1 MRVRLTRKYRHAAR
15 RLPPVLSWNPVVNH
29 RLLASASLAAL
40 LIALPAVAQEA
51 EPAALEEVVITAART
66 QLPRSAM
73 PATVEIIGQ
82 AEIDQQT
89 ALGASAVETVAALI
103 PSFSPTRQKLSGAGE
118 TLRGRSPLFLVDGVP
133 QSTPLRDD
141 SRDGFTID
149 PFFIDRV
156 EVIFG
161 SNAIQ
166 GVGATGGVVNYV
178 TAAPPAEGASPS
190 GRVQALTT
198 FDDSVFGDSVGGK
211 LAGIVGQDFGRFDLT
226 AGAAWEARGAYYD
239 GADRRVGFDGAQG
252 ELQDSRSWSLFGKAG
267 LDLTDD
273 RRLELMVNHFELEG
287 DGDYV
292 VLAGNRAAGLPT
304 TSVRGAAPG
313 IQPSNDVTS
322 AALSYTDAHV
332 LGGTLRAQL
341 YAHDYSGVFGGGT
354 FGTFQDASIAPIGTL
369 FDQSANNSEKLGFK
383 LDWQGDVPPLPGLSA
398 LLGVDALRDTTWQGL
413 ILTGRDWVP
422 ETRYESLAPFVQLN
436 QRLLDGRLNL
446 SGGLR
451 YETVTLIVDDFETLA
466 SYNGGQ
472 QVDGGEPG
480 FEELL
485 TNFGAAFEVMP
496 GLKAYGSFAQ
506 GFSMADVGRVLRG
519 INQPGQ
525 DVDSFL
531 DISPVITDNY
541 ELGIEFNRGD
551 LDASIAAFRS
561 QTDKG
566 ARLVLVNGVFEV
578 AREATEIEGVEATA
592 RYALNDTLRIG
603 GAYARLDGRSDTN
616 DDGEVDTDLDGANI
630 SPDRLILWAE
640 TDVTDT
646 VSLRLQA
653 GRYFEREFEGQPAE
667 NDFEGYDLVDA
678 VAVWRA
684 GFGDVSL
691 GVQNLLDEDYISYNS
706 DTTRAG
712 DNLSYFAGRGRTV
725 TLGVTRRF

>member
-1 MRVRLTRKYRHAAR
+1 MFRRFACATSALALCSAASGTA
-15 RLPPVLSWNPVVNH
+15 LAQTAPPATTIDDVV
-29 RLLASASLAAL
+29 
-40 LIALPAVAQEA
+40 V
-51 EPAALEEVVITAART
+51 TAART
-66 QLPRSAM
+66 ALPRSAM
-73 PATVEIIGQ
+73 PSTVEVIGE
-82 AEIDQQT
+82 AAIAQQT
-89 ALGASAVETVAALI
+89 ALGSSAVETVATLI

-178 TAAPPAEGASPS
+178 TAAPPVEGAGPS
-190 GRVQALTT
+190 GRGQALTT
-198 FDDSVFGDSVGGK
+198 VDDSRFGDSVGAK

-226 AGAAWEARGAYYD
+226 VGAARETRGAYYD
-239 GADRRVGFDGAQG
+239 GGDRRVGVDGAQG
-252 ELQDSRSWSLFGKAG
+252 DLQDSVSWSLFAKAG
-267 LDLTDD
+267 LDLTAD
-273 RRLELMVNHFELEG
+273 RRIELMVNHFELEG

-292 VLAGNRAAGLPT
+292 VVAGNRSTGLPT
-304 TSVRGAAPG
+304 TSARGNAPG

-322 AALSYTDAHV
+322 AALSYTDTNV

-341 YAHDYSGVFGGGT
+341 FAHDYSGVFGGGT
-354 FGTFQDASIAPIGTL
+354 FGTFQDASIAPLGTL

-383 LDWQGDVPPLPGLSA
+383 LDWQGDIAPVPGLSA
-398 LLGVDALRDTTWQGL
+398 LVGADALRDTTWQGL

-436 QRLLDGRLNL
+436 QRLMDGRLNL

-451 YETVTLIVDDFETLA
+451 YETVTLIVDDFRTLA
-466 SYNGGQ
+466 SYGGGQ

-480 FEELL
+480 FNELL
-485 TNFGAAFEVMP
+485 SNIGATFEVVP

-519 INQPGQ
+519 ITAPGQ
-525 DVDSFL
+525 DVDTFL

-541 ELGIEFNRGD
+541 EIGLEFRRGAF
-551 LDASIAAFRS
+551 DASIAAFRS
-561 QTDKG
+561 ETDKG
-566 ARLVLVNGVFEV
+566 ARLVLVGGVYEV
-578 AREATEIEGVEATA
+578 AREATEIEGVEISA
-592 RYALNDTLRIG
+592 RYAVSDSLRFG
-603 GAYARLDGRSDTN
+603 GAYASLEGRSDTN
-616 DDGEVDTDLDGANI
+616 DDGKVDTDLDGANI
-630 SPDRLILWAE
+630 SPDRLILWGESDLSDAL
-640 TDVTDT
+640 
-646 VSLRLQA
+646 SLRVQA
-653 GRYFEREFEGQPAE
+653 GRYFEHQFPIQPPPIGDA
-667 NDFEGYDLVDA
+667 NNFEGYDLVDA
-678 VAVWRA
+678 IVVWRA

-691 GVQNLLDEDYISYNS
+691 GVQNLLDADYISYNS
-706 DTTRAG
+706 DTTRPT
-712 DNLSYFAGRGRTV
+712 DNAAYFAGRGRTV
-725 TLGVTRRF
+725 TLGLTRRF

>member
-1 MRVRLTRKYRHAAR
+1 MVEDAPCPPPAKAR
-15 RLPPVLSWNPVVNH
+15 PLSS
-29 RLLASASLAAL
+29 RLLLSVSLLSLAAAAPVL
-40 LIALPAVAQEA
+40 AQEA
-51 EPAALEEVVITAART
+51 DPAATLDEVIVTAART

-73 PATVEIIGQ
+73 PNTVEVIGEAQ
-82 AEIDQQT
+82 IEQQT

-178 TAAPPAEGASPS
+178 TAAPPAGDGGPS
-190 GRVQALTT
+190 GRVLAATT

-211 LAGIVGQDFGRFDLT
+211 LAGVVGQDFGRFDAT
-226 AGAAWEARGAYYD
+226 VGAAWEARGAYYD
-239 GADRRVGFDGAQG
+239 GSDRRIGVDGTQG
-252 ELQDSRSWSLFGKAG
+252 ELQDSKSWSLFAKAG
-267 LDLTDD
+267 FDPGPG
-273 RRLELMVNHFELEG
+273 RRLELMINHFELEG

-292 VLAGNRAAGLPT
+292 MVPGFPT
-304 TSVRGAAPG
+304 TSARGDAPG
-313 IQPSNDVTS
+313 VQPSNDVTS
-322 AALSYTDAHV
+322 AALSYTDRNV
-332 LGGTLRAQL
+332 LGGTLRGQV
-341 YAHDYSGVFGGGT
+341 YAHDYAGVFGGGS
-354 FGTFQDASIAPIGTL
+354 FGTFQDPAIAPVGTL

-383 LDWQGDVPPLPGLSA
+383 LDWQGDVALLPGLSA
-398 LLGVDALRDTTWQGL
+398 LVGVDALRDTTWQGL

-436 QRLLDGRLNL
+436 QRLFDGRLNL

-451 YETVTLIVDDFETLA
+451 YETVTLRVDDFETLW

-485 TNFGAAFEVMP
+485 ANFGAAFEVVP

-541 ELGIEFNRGD
+541 ELGLEFGLGGFD
-551 LDASIAAFRS
+551 GSIAAFRS
-561 QTDKG
+561 ETDKG
-566 ARLVLVNGVFEV
+566 SRLVMVNGVYEV
-578 AREATEIEGVEATA
+578 VREATEIEGVEISA
-592 RYALNDTLRIG
+592 RYAVRDTLRLG
-603 GAYARLDGRSDTN
+603 GAWASLDGRSDTN
-616 DDGEVDTDLDGANI
+616 KDGVVDRDLDGANI

-640 TDVTDT
+640 TDLTDAL
-646 VSLRLQA
+646 SLRVQA
-653 GRYFEREFEGQPAE
+653 GRYFERAFDDGKPTDDS
-667 NDFEGYDLVDA
+667 DFEGYDLVDA

-691 GVQNLLDEDYISYNS
+691 GIQNLLDEDYISYNS
-706 DTTRAG
+706 DTTGAG
-712 DNLSYFAGRGRTV
+712 DDESYFAGRGRTV

>member
-1 MRVRLTRKYRHAAR
+1 MRP
-15 RLPPVLSWNPVVNH
+15 LPS
-29 RLLASASLAAL
+29 RLLLSVSLLSLGAAAP
-40 LIALPAVAQEA
+40 ALAQEA
-51 EPAALEEVVITAART
+51 EPAVTLDEVVVTAART

-73 PATVEIIGQ
+73 PSTVEILDETAI
-82 AEIDQQT
+82 EQQT

-178 TAAPPAEGASPS
+178 TAAPPAEGAGPS
-190 GRVQALTT
+190 GRLQAMTT
-198 FDDSVFGDSVGGK
+198 FDDSEFGDSVGGK
-211 LAGIVGQDFGRFDLT
+211 LAGIGGQDFGRFDAT
-226 AGAAWEARGAYYD
+226 VGAAWEARGAYYD
-239 GADRRVGFDGAQG
+239 GAGRRIGVDGAQG
-252 ELQDSRSWSLFGKAG
+252 ELQDSVSWSIFAKAG
-267 LDLTDD
+267 YDLTDD

-292 VLAGNRAAGLPT
+292 VVAGDRDVGLPT
-304 TSVRGAAPG
+304 TSARGDAPG
-313 IQPSNDVTS
+313 VQPSNDVTS
-322 AALSYTDAHV
+322 AALSYIDRNV

-341 YAHDYSGVFGGGT
+341 FAHDYAGVFGGGT
-354 FGTFQDASIAPIGTL
+354 FGTFQDPAIAPVGTL

-383 LDWQGDVPPLPGLSA
+383 LDWQGEIAALPGLSA
-398 LLGVDALRDTTWQGL
+398 LVGVDALRDTTWQGL

-436 QRLLDGRLNL
+436 QRLLEGRLNL

-451 YETVTLIVDDFETLA
+451 YETVTLIVDDFRTLA

-472 QVDGGEPG
+472 DVDGGEPG

-485 TNFGAAFEVMP
+485 ANVGATFEVVP

-519 INQPGQ
+519 IDQPGQ

-531 DISPVITDNY
+531 DISPVVTDNY
-541 ELGIEFNRGD
+541 EVGLEFGRGGFEG
-551 LDASIAAFRS
+551 AIAAFRS
-561 QTDKG
+561 ETDKG

-578 AREATEIEGVEATA
+578 AREATEIEGVEVSA
-592 RYALNDTLRIG
+592 RYALSDAVRLG
-603 GAYARLDGRSDTN
+603 GAYAALEGRSDTD

-630 SPDRLILWAE
+630 SPDRLLLWAE
-640 TDVTDT
+640 ADLTDAL
-646 VSLRLQA
+646 SLRLQGQNYLA
-653 GRYFEREFEGQPAE
+653 RSFDGQPAE
-667 NDFEGYDLVDA
+667 NDFEGYALVDA

-691 GVQNLLDEDYISYNS
+691 GVQNLLDEHYISYNS

-712 DNLSYFAGRGRTV
+712 DDLSYFAGRGRTV

>member
-1 MRVRLTRKYRHAAR
+1 MFR
-15 RLPPVLSWNPVVNH
+15 RLACATSALALCSAASGAAMAQSAPQVTALDDVV
-29 RLLASASLAAL
+29 
-40 LIALPAVAQEA
+40 V
-51 EPAALEEVVITAART
+51 TAART

-73 PATVEIIGQ
+73 PNTVEL
-82 AEIDQQT
+82 IDAADIAQQT
-89 ALGASAVETVAALI
+89 ALGASAVETVATLI

-178 TAAPPAEGASPS
+178 TVAPPVEGGGPA
-190 GRVQALTT
+190 GRVQAMTT
-198 FDDSVFGDSVGGK
+198 FDDGRFGDSVGGK

-226 AGAAWEARGAYYD
+226 AGAARETRGAYYD
-239 GADRRVGFDGAQG
+239 GGGRRVGVDGTQG
-252 ELQDSRSWSLFGKAG
+252 ELQDSVSWSLFGKAG
-267 LDLTDD
+267 FDLTAD
-273 RRLELMVNHFELEG
+273 RRLELMVNHFELQG

-292 VLAGNRAAGLPT
+292 VVAGDRATGLPT
-304 TSVRGAAPG
+304 TSVRGVAPG

-322 AALSYTDAHV
+322 AALSYTDSNI

-341 YAHDYSGVFGGGT
+341 FAHDYAGVFGGGI
-354 FGTFQDASIAPIGTL
+354 FGTFQDASIAPVGTL

-383 LDWQGDVPPLPGLSA
+383 LDWQGDIVPVPGLSA
-398 LLGVDALRDTTWQGL
+398 LVGVDALRDTTWQGL
-413 ILTGRDWVP
+413 VMTGRDWVP
-422 ETRYESLAPFVQLN
+422 ETRYESLAPFLQLN
-436 QRLLDGRLNL
+436 QRLMDGRLNL

-451 YETVTLIVDDFETLA
+451 YETVTLIVDDFQTLA
-466 SYNGGQ
+466 SYGGQ

-480 FEELL
+480 FDELL
-485 TNFGAAFEVMP
+485 VNAGATFELVP

-519 INQPGQ
+519 INTPGQ
-525 DVDSFL
+525 DVDTFL

-541 ELGIEFNRGD
+541 EIGLEFSQGD
-551 LDASIAAFRS
+551 LEASIAAFRS
-561 QTDKG
+561 ETDKG
-566 ARLVLVNGVFEV
+566 ARLVLRNGVFEV
-578 AREATEIEGVEATA
+578 AREATEIEGIEVSA
-592 RYALNDTLRIG
+592 RYTVSDTVRLG

-616 DDGEVDTDLDGANI
+616 GDGKVDQDLDGANI

-640 TDVTDT
+640 GDLTDT
-646 VSLRLQA
+646 LSLRLQA
-653 GRYFEREFEGQPAE
+653 GRYFEREFEGQPAA
-667 NDFEGYDLVDA
+667 NAFEGYDLVDA
-678 VAVWRA
+678 IAVWRA

-706 DTTRAG
+706 DTTRPT
-712 DNLSYFAGRGRTV
+712 DNGSYFAGRGRTV
-725 TLGVTRRF
+725 TLGLTRRF

>member
-1 MRVRLTRKYRHAAR
+1 MTH
-15 RLPPVLSWNPVVNH
+15 N
-29 RLLASASLAAL
+29 LLASASLVSL
-40 LIALPAVAQEA
+40 LIALPAMAQDA
-51 EPAALEEVVITAART
+51 EPAALEEVVVTAART

-73 PATVEIIGQ
+73 PSTVEVIGE
-82 AEIDQQT
+82 AEIAQQT
-89 ALGASAVETVAALI
+89 ALGSSAVETVATLI

-178 TAAPPAEGASPS
+178 TAAPPAEGAGPS
-190 GRVQALTT
+190 GRVQAATT
-198 FDDSVFGDSVGGK
+198 FDDGEFGDSVGGK
-211 LAGIVGQDFGRFDLT
+211 LAGIIGQDFGRFDLT
-226 AGAAWEARGAYYD
+226 VGAAYEARGAYYD
-239 GADRRVGFDGAQG
+239 GGGRRIGVDGTQG
-252 ELQDSRSWSLFGKAG
+252 ELQDSLSWSLFTKAG
-267 LDLTDD
+267 FDLTPD
-273 RRLELMVNHFELEG
+273 RRLELMINHFELEG

-292 VLAGNRAAGLPT
+292 MLPGDRDIGLPT
-304 TSVRGAAPG
+304 TSVRGVAPG
-313 IQPSNDVTS
+313 VQPSNDVSS
-322 AALSYTDAHV
+322 AALSYTDADV

-341 YAHDYSGVFGGGT
+341 FAHDYAGVFGGGT
-354 FGTFQDASIAPIGTL
+354 FGTFQDPAIAPIGTL
-369 FDQSANNSEKLGFK
+369 YDQSANNSEKLGFK
-383 LDWQGDVPPLPGLSA
+383 LDWQGDIAPLPGLSA
-398 LLGVDALRDTTWQGL
+398 LVGVDALRDTTWQGL

-436 QRLLDGRLNL
+436 QRLFDGRLNL

-451 YETVTLIVDDFETLA
+451 YETVTLIVDDFETLW

-485 TNFGAAFEVMP
+485 SNVGATFEVVP

-519 INQPGQ
+519 IDDPGQ
-525 DVDSFL
+525 DVDTFL

-541 ELGIEFNRGD
+541 EIGLEYRRGGF
-551 LDASIAAFRS
+551 DASIAAFRS
-561 QTDKG
+561 ETDKG

-578 AREATEIEGVEATA
+578 AREATEIEGVEVSA
-592 RYALNDTLRIG
+592 RYAVSDTVRLG
-603 GAYARLDGRSDTN
+603 GAYASLEGRSDTD
-616 DDGEVDTDLDGANI
+616 DDGAVDEDLDGANI

-640 TDVTDT
+640 TDLTEAL
-646 VSLRLQA
+646 SLRLQA
-653 GRYFEREFEGQPAE
+653 GRYFERSFDGQPAA

-706 DTTRAG
+706 DTTRPT
-712 DNLSYFAGRGRTV
+712 DDKSYFAGRGRTV

>member
-1 MRVRLTRKYRHAAR
+1 M
-15 RLPPVLSWNPVVNH
+15 SF
-29 RLLASASLAAL
+29 RLLLSVSLLSLTAAAP
-40 LIALPAVAQEA
+40 ALAQQA
-51 EPAALEEVVITAART
+51 EPAATLDEVIVTAART
-66 QLPRSAM
+66 RLPRSAM
-73 PATVEIIGQ
+73 PVTVELIGE
-82 AEIDQQT
+82 AEIAQQT
-89 ALGASAVETVAALI
+89 ALGSSAVETVATLI

-178 TAAPPAEGASPS
+178 TAAPPAEGAGPS

-226 AGAAWEARGAYYD
+226 AGAAYEARGAYYD
-239 GADRRVGFDGAQG
+239 GADRRVGVDGTQG
-252 ELQDSRSWSLFGKAG
+252 ELQDSVSWSLFAKAG
-267 LDLTDD
+267 FDLTAD

-292 VLAGNRAAGLPT
+292 VRAGNRATGLPT
-304 TSVRGAAPG
+304 SSVRGAAPG
-313 IQPSNDVTS
+313 VQPSNDVSS
-322 AALSYTDAHV
+322 AALSYTDTNV

-341 YAHDYSGVFGGGT
+341 YAHDYAGVFGGGT
-354 FGTFQDASIAPIGTL
+354 FGTFQDASIAPVGTL

-383 LDWQGDVPPLPGLSA
+383 LDWQGDVAPLPGLSA
-398 LLGVDALRDTTWQGL
+398 LVGVDALRDTTWQGL

-422 ETRYESLAPFVQLN
+422 ETRYESLAPFIQLN
-436 QRLLDGRLNL
+436 QRLFDGRLNL

-451 YETVTLIVDDFETLA
+451 YESVTLIVDDFRTLA

-485 TNFGAAFEVMP
+485 SNVGATFEVIP
-496 GLKAYGSFAQ
+496 GLKAYGSYAQ

-519 INQPGQ
+519 IDDPGQ
-525 DVDSFL
+525 DVDTFL

-541 ELGIEFNRGD
+541 EIGLEFRRGAFE
-551 LDASIAAFRS
+551 ASVAAFRS
-561 QTDKG
+561 ETDKG
-566 ARLVLVNGVFEV
+566 SRLDLVNGVFEV
-578 AREATEIEGVEATA
+578 AREATEIEGIEASA
-592 RYALNDTLRIG
+592 RYSVSDTLRLG
-603 GAYARLDGRSDTN
+603 GAWASLEGRSDTN
-616 DDGEVDTDLDGANI
+616 DDGEVDRDLDGANI

-640 TDVTDT
+640 SDLTDAL
-646 VSLRLQA
+646 SLRVQA
-653 GRYFEREFEGQPAE
+653 GRYFEREFEGQPAA
-667 NDFEGYDLVDA
+667 NDFEGYDLIDA
-678 VAVWRA
+678 IAVWRA

-706 DTTRAG
+706 DTTRPA
-712 DNLSYFAGRGRTV
+712 DNLAYFAGRGRTV

>member
-1 MRVRLTRKYRHAAR
+1 MPSTVE
-15 RLPPVLSWNPVVNH
+15 V
-29 RLLASASLAAL
+29 
-40 LIALPAVAQEA
+40 IGEA
-51 EPAALEEVVITAART
+51 EIA
-66 QLPRSAM
+66 
-73 PATVEIIGQ
+73 
-82 AEIDQQT
+82 QQT
-89 ALGASAVETVAALI
+89 ALGSSAVETVATLI

-178 TAAPPAEGASPS
+178 TAAPPAEGAGPS
-190 GRVQALTT
+190 GRVQAATT

-211 LAGIVGQDFGRFDLT
+211 LAGIIGQDFGRFDLT
-226 AGAAWEARGAYYD
+226 VGAAYEARGAYYD
-239 GADRRVGFDGAQG
+239 GAGRRIGVDGTQG
-252 ELQDSRSWSLFGKAG
+252 ELQDSLSWSLFAKAG
-267 LDLTDD
+267 LDLTAD

-292 VLAGNRAAGLPT
+292 MLPGDRDIGLPT

-313 IQPSNDVTS
+313 VQPSNDVSS
-322 AALSYTDAHV
+322 AALSYTDANV

-341 YAHDYSGVFGGGT
+341 FAHDYAGVFGGGT
-354 FGTFQDASIAPIGTL
+354 FGTFQDPAIAPVGTL
-369 FDQSANNSEKLGFK
+369 YDQSANTSEKLGFK
-383 LDWQGDVPPLPGLSA
+383 LDWQGEVAPLPGLSA
-398 LLGVDALRDTTWQGL
+398 LVGLDALLDPTWQGL

-436 QRLLDGRLNL
+436 QRLFDGRLNL

-451 YETVTLIVDDFETLA
+451 YETVTLIVDDFETLW

-485 TNFGAAFEVMP
+485 SNVSATFEVVP

-519 INQPGQ
+519 IDDPGQ
-525 DVDSFL
+525 DVDTFL

-541 ELGIEFNRGD
+541 EIGLEYRRGGF
-551 LDASIAAFRS
+551 DASIAAFRS
-561 QTDKG
+561 ETDKG
-566 ARLVLVNGVFEV
+566 ARLGLVNGVFEV
-578 AREATEIEGVEATA
+578 AREATEIEGVEVSA
-592 RYALNDTLRIG
+592 RYSFSDTLRMG
-603 GAYARLDGRSDTN
+603 GAWASLDGRSDTD
-616 DDGEVDTDLDGANI
+616 DDGVVDEDLDGANI

-640 TDVTDT
+640 TDLTEA

-653 GRYFEREFEGQPAE
+653 GRYFEREFPIQPDPIGDK
-667 NDFEGYDLVDA
+667 NNFEGYDLVDA
-678 VAVWRA
+678 VVVWRA

-691 GVQNLLDEDYISYNS
+691 GIQNLLDEDYISYNS
-706 DTTRAG
+706 DTTRPT
-712 DNLSYFAGRGRTV
+712 DNASFFAGRGRTV

>member
-1 MRVRLTRKYRHAAR
+1 MC
-15 RLPPVLSWNPVVNH
+15 VLSS
-29 RLLASASLAAL
+29 RLLLSVSLVSLAAAAP
-40 LIALPAVAQEA
+40 ALAQQA
-51 EPAALEEVVITAART
+51 DPAATLDEVIVTAART

-73 PATVEIIGQ
+73 PSTVEVIGE
-82 AEIDQQT
+82 AEIAQQT
-89 ALGASAVETVAALI
+89 ALGSSAVETVATLI

-178 TAAPPAEGASPS
+178 TAAPPAEGAGPS
-190 GRVQALTT
+190 GRVQAMTT

-226 AGAAWEARGAYYD
+226 TGAAYEARGAYYD
-239 GADRRVGFDGAQG
+239 GEDRRIGVDGTQG
-252 ELQDSRSWSLFGKAG
+252 ELQDSKSWSLFAKAG
-267 LDLTDD
+267 FDLTAD

-292 VLAGNRAAGLPT
+292 MVPGNRHIGLPT
-304 TSVRGAAPG
+304 TSVRGDPPG
-313 IQPSNDVTS
+313 VQPSNDVSS
-322 AALSYTDAHV
+322 AALSYTDANV

-341 YAHDYSGVFGGGT
+341 YAHDYAGVFGGGT
-354 FGTFQDASIAPIGTL
+354 FGTFQDPAIAPIGTL
-369 FDQSANNSEKLGFK
+369 YDQSANNSEKLGFK
-383 LDWQGDVPPLPGLSA
+383 LDWQGDVAPLPGLSA
-398 LLGVDALRDTTWQGL
+398 LVGVDALRDTTWQGL

-436 QRLLDGRLNL
+436 QRLLDGRINL

-451 YETVTLIVDDFETLA
+451 YETVTLIVDDFETLW

-485 TNFGAAFEVMP
+485 VNIGATFEVIP

-519 INQPGQ
+519 IDDPGQ
-525 DVDSFL
+525 DVDTFL
-531 DISPVITDNY
+531 DVSPVITDNY
-541 ELGIEFNRGD
+541 EIGLEFRRGGF
-551 LDASIAAFRS
+551 DASIAAFRS
-561 QTDKG
+561 WTDKG
-566 ARLVLVNGVFEV
+566 SRLELVNGVFEV
-578 AREATEIEGVEATA
+578 AREATEIEGVEASA
-592 RYALNDTLRIG
+592 RYAVSDTLRIG
-603 GAYARLDGRSDTN
+603 GAWAGLVGRSDTN
-616 DDGEVDTDLDGANI
+616 EDGEVDTDLDGANI

-640 TDVTDT
+640 TDLTDAL
-646 VSLRLQA
+646 SLRIQG
-653 GRYFEREFEGQPAE
+653 GRYFERDFGAPGAA
-667 NDFEGYDLVDA
+667 NNFEGYDLVDA

-706 DTTRAG
+706 DTTRPT
-712 DNLSYFAGRGRTV
+712 DHKSYFAGRGRTV

>member
-1 MRVRLTRKYRHAAR
+1 MVEDAPVPPTVPVCV
-15 RLPPVLSWNPVVNH
+15 LPY
-29 RLLASASLAAL
+29 RLLLSVSLLSLAAAAP
-40 LIALPAVAQEA
+40 ALAQQADPAET
-51 EPAALEEVVITAART
+51 LDEVIVTAART

-73 PATVEIIGQ
+73 PNTVEVIGE
-82 AEIDQQT
+82 AGIAQQT
-89 ALGASAVETVAALI
+89 ALGASAVETVATLI

-178 TAAPPAEGASPS
+178 TAAPPAEGAGPA
-190 GRVQALTT
+190 GRVQAATT

-226 AGAAWEARGAYYD
+226 AGAAYEARGAYYD
-239 GADRRVGFDGAQG
+239 GADRRVGVDGAQG
-252 ELQDSRSWSLFGKAG
+252 DLQDSISWSLFGKAG
-267 LDLTDD
+267 FDLTAD

-292 VLAGNRAAGLPT
+292 MVPVARDIGLPT
-304 TSVRGAAPG
+304 TSARGDAPG
-313 IQPSNDVTS
+313 VQPSNDVSS
-322 AALSYTDAHV
+322 AALSYTDSNV

-383 LDWQGDVPPLPGLSA
+383 LDWQGDIAPVPGLSA
-398 LLGVDALRDTTWQGL
+398 LVGADALRDTTWQGL

-436 QRLLDGRLNL
+436 QRLMDGRINL

-451 YETVTLIVDDFETLA
+451 YETVTLIVDDFQTLA

-485 TNFGAAFEVMP
+485 TNFGATFEVVS

-525 DVDSFL
+525 DVDTFL

-541 ELGIEFNRGD
+541 EVGLEFSRGD
-551 LDASIAAFRS
+551 FDASIAGFRS
-561 QTDKG
+561 ETDKG
-566 ARLVLVNGVFEV
+566 ARLVLVNGVYEV
-578 AREATEIEGVEATA
+578 AREATEIEGVEVSA
-592 RYALNDTLRIG
+592 RYAVSDTLRFG
-603 GAYARLDGRSDTN
+603 GAYASLDGRSDTD
-616 DDGEVDTDLDGANI
+616 DDGEVDQDLDGANI
-630 SPDRLILWAE
+630 SPDRLLLWAE
-640 TDVTDT
+640 TDLTDAL
-646 VSLRLQA
+646 SLRLQA
-653 GRYFEREFEGQPAE
+653 GRYFERTFEGQPAE

-712 DNLSYFAGRGRTV
+712 DDESYFAGRGRTV

>member
-1 MRVRLTRKYRHAAR
+1 
-15 RLPPVLSWNPVVNH
+15 
-29 RLLASASLAAL
+29 
-40 LIALPAVAQEA
+40 PA
-51 EPAALEEVVITAART
+51 
-66 QLPRSAM
+66 
-73 PATVEIIGQ
+73 
-82 AEIDQQT
+82 
-89 ALGASAVETVAALI
+89 
-103 PSFSPTRQKLSGAGE
+103 
-118 TLRGRSPLFLVDGVP
+118 RGRSPLFLVDGVP

-178 TAAPPAEGASPS
+178 TAAPPAEGAGPS
-190 GRVQALTT
+190 GRVLAATT
-198 FDDSVFGDSVGGK
+198 FDDGEFGDSVGGK
-211 LAGIVGQDFGRFDLT
+211 LAGILGQAFGRFDRT
-226 AGAAWEARGAYYD
+226 AGAAYAARGAYYD
-239 GADRRVGFDGAQG
+239 GGGRRIGVDGTQG
-252 ELQDSRSWSLFGKAG
+252 ELQDSLSWSLFAKAG
-267 LDLTDD
+267 FDLTPD
-273 RRLELMVNHFELEG
+273 RRLELMVNHFELKG

-292 VLAGNRAAGLPT
+292 MLPGDRDIGLPT

-313 IQPSNDVTS
+313 VQPSNDVSS
-322 AALSYTDAHV
+322 AAFSYTDKNV

-341 YAHDYSGVFGGGT
+341 YAHDYAGVFGGGT
-354 FGTFQDASIAPIGTL
+354 FGTFQDPAIAPIGTL
-369 FDQSANNSEKLGFK
+369 YDQSANNSEKLGFK
-383 LDWQGDVPPLPGLSA
+383 LDWQGDVAPLPGLSA
-398 LLGVDALRDTTWQGL
+398 LVGVDALRDTTWQGL

-436 QRLLDGRLNL
+436 QRLFDGRLNL

-451 YETVTLIVDDFETLA
+451 YETVTLIVDDFETLW

-472 QVDGGEPG
+472 LVDGGEPG

-485 TNFGAAFEVMP
+485 SNVGATFEVVP

-519 INQPGQ
+519 IDDPGQ
-525 DVDSFL
+525 DVDTFL

-541 ELGIEFNRGD
+541 EIGLEYRLGGF
-551 LDASIAAFRS
+551 DASIAAFRS
-561 QTDKG
+561 ETDKG
-566 ARLVLVNGVFEV
+566 ARLALINGVFEV
-578 AREATEIEGVEATA
+578 AREATEIEGVEVSA
-592 RYALNDTLRIG
+592 RYAVSDTVRLG
-603 GAYARLDGRSDTN
+603 GAYASLDGRSDTD
-616 DDGEVDTDLDGANI
+616 DDGVVDTDLDGANI

-640 TDVTDT
+640 TDLTGA

-653 GRYFEREFEGQPAE
+653 GRYFEREFDGQPPVLNGE
-667 NDFEGYDLVDA
+667 NNFEGYDLVDA

-706 DTTRAG
+706 DTTRPTDDG
-712 DNLSYFAGRGRTV
+712 SYFAGRGRTV
-725 TLGVTRRF
+725 TLGLTRRF

>member
-1 MRVRLTRKYRHAAR
+1 MSSRL
-15 RLPPVLSWNPVVNH
+15 LLSVSVLS
-29 RLLASASLAAL
+29 L
-40 LIALPAVAQEA
+40 AVAAPALAQQA
-51 EPAALEEVVITAART
+51 DPAATLDEVIVTAART

-73 PATVEIIGQ
+73 PSTVEVIGE
-82 AEIDQQT
+82 AEIAQQT
-89 ALGASAVETVAALI
+89 ALGSSAVETVATLI

-178 TAAPPAEGASPS
+178 TAAPPAEGAGPS

-226 AGAAWEARGAYYD
+226 AGAAYEARGVYYD
-239 GADRRVGFDGAQG
+239 GADRRVGVDGAQG
-252 ELQDSRSWSLFGKAG
+252 DLQDSVSWSIFGKAG
-267 LDLTDD
+267 VDLTAD

-287 DGDYV
+287 DGDYM
-292 VLAGNRAAGLPT
+292 VLAGDRDIGLPT
-304 TSVRGAAPG
+304 TSVRGDAPG
-313 IQPSNDVTS
+313 VQPSNDVSS
-322 AALSYTDAHV
+322 AALSYTDSNV

-341 YAHDYSGVFGGGT
+341 FAHDYSGVFGGGT

-383 LDWQGDVPPLPGLSA
+383 LDWQGDIAPLPGLSA
-398 LLGVDALRDTTWQGL
+398 LVGLDALRDTTWQGL

-422 ETRYESLAPFVQLN
+422 ETRYESLAPFMQLN
-436 QRLLDGRLNL
+436 QRLFDGRLNL

-451 YETVTLIVDDFETLA
+451 YETVTLIVDDFQTLA

-472 QVDGGEPG
+472 QVAGGEPG

-485 TNFGAAFEVMP
+485 ANVGATFEVVP

-519 INQPGQ
+519 IDQPGQ
-525 DVDSFL
+525 DVDTFL

-541 ELGIEFNRGD
+541 EVGLEFTRGD
-551 LDASIAAFRS
+551 FDASIAAFRS
-561 QTDKG
+561 ETDKG

-578 AREATEIEGVEATA
+578 AREATEIEGVEVSA
-592 RYALNDTLRIG
+592 RYAFNDTLRLG
-603 GAYARLDGRSDTN
+603 GAYASLEGRSDTD
-616 DDGEVDTDLDGANI
+616 DDGEVDRDLDGANI

-640 TDVTDT
+640 TDVTDAL
-646 VSLRLQA
+646 SLRLQA

-712 DNLSYFAGRGRTV
+712 DDLSYFAGRGRTV

>member
-1 MRVRLTRKYRHAAR
+1 MFRRFACATSALALCAAASGTAQAQTA
-15 RLPPVLSWNPVVNH
+15 PQATTIDDVV
-29 RLLASASLAAL
+29 
-40 LIALPAVAQEA
+40 V
-51 EPAALEEVVITAART
+51 TAART
-66 QLPRSAM
+66 ALPRSAM
-73 PATVEIIGQ
+73 PSTVEVIGE
-82 AEIDQQT
+82 AEIAQQT
-89 ALGASAVETVAALI
+89 ALGSSAVETVATLI

-178 TAAPPAEGASPS
+178 TAAPPAEGTGPS
-190 GRVQALTT
+190 GRVQAMTT
-198 FDDSVFGDSVGGK
+198 FDDSRFGDSVGAK

-226 AGAAWEARGAYYD
+226 VGAARETRGGYYD
-239 GADRRVGFDGAQG
+239 GGDRRVGVDGAQG
-252 ELQDSRSWSLFGKAG
+252 DLQDSVSWSLFAKAG
-267 LDLTDD
+267 LDLTAD
-273 RRLELMVNHFELEG
+273 RRIELMVNHFELEG

-292 VLAGNRAAGLPT
+292 VVAGNRSTGLPT
-304 TSVRGAAPG
+304 TSARGNAPG

-322 AALSYTDAHV
+322 AALSYTDTNV

-341 YAHDYSGVFGGGT
+341 FAHDYSGVFGGGT
-354 FGTFQDASIAPIGTL
+354 FGTFQDASIAPLGTL

-383 LDWQGDVPPLPGLSA
+383 LDWQGDIAPVPGLSA
-398 LLGVDALRDTTWQGL
+398 LVGADALRDTTWQGL
-413 ILTGRDWVP
+413 VLTGRDWVP

-436 QRLLDGRLNL
+436 QRLMDGRLNL

-451 YETVTLIVDDFETLA
+451 YETVTLIVDDFRTLA
-466 SYNGGQ
+466 SYGGGQ

-480 FEELL
+480 FNELL
-485 TNFGAAFEVMP
+485 SNIGATFEVVP

-519 INQPGQ
+519 INIPGQ
-525 DVDSFL
+525 DVDTFL

-541 ELGIEFNRGD
+541 EIGLEFRRGAFN
-551 LDASIAAFRS
+551 ASIAAFRS
-561 QTDKG
+561 ETDKG
-566 ARLVLVNGVFEV
+566 ARLVLVGGVYEV
-578 AREATEIEGVEATA
+578 AREATEIEGVEISA
-592 RYALNDTLRIG
+592 RYAVSDTVRLG
-603 GAYARLDGRSDTN
+603 GAYASLEGRSDTN
-616 DDGEVDTDLDGANI
+616 DDGKVDTDLDGANI

-640 TDVTDT
+640 TDVSDSL
-646 VSLRLQA
+646 SLRVQA
-653 GRYFEREFEGQPAE
+653 GRYFGHQFPIQPPPIGDA
-667 NDFEGYDLVDA
+667 NNFEGYDLVDA
-678 VAVWRA
+678 IAVWRA

-691 GVQNLLDEDYISYNS
+691 GVQNLLDADYISYNS
-706 DTTRAG
+706 DTTRPT
-712 DNLSYFAGRGRTV
+712 DNTAYFAGRGRTV
-725 TLGVTRRF
+725 TLGLTRRF

>member
-1 MRVRLTRKYRHAAR
+1 M
-15 RLPPVLSWNPVVNH
+15 SS
-29 RLLASASLAAL
+29 RLLLSVSLLSLAAAAP
-40 LIALPAVAQEA
+40 ALAQEA
-51 EPAALEEVVITAART
+51 PPAATLDEVIVTAART

-73 PATVEIIGQ
+73 PSTVEVIDE
-82 AEIDQQT
+82 AEIAQQT
-89 ALGASAVETVAALI
+89 ALGSSAVETVATLI

-141 SRDGFTID
+141 ARDGFTID

-178 TAAPPAEGASPS
+178 TAAPPAEGAGPS
-190 GRVQALTT
+190 GRVQAMTT

-226 AGAAWEARGAYYD
+226 AGAAYEARGAYYD
-239 GADRRVGFDGAQG
+239 GGDRRVGVDGTQG
-252 ELQDSRSWSLFGKAG
+252 ELQDSVSWSLFTKAG
-267 LDLTDD
+267 FDLTAD

-292 VLAGNRAAGLPT
+292 VLAGSRATGLPT
-304 TSVRGAAPG
+304 TSVRGDAPG
-313 IQPSNDVTS
+313 VQPSNDVSS
-322 AALSYTDAHV
+322 AALSYTDTNV
-332 LGGTLRAQL
+332 LGGTLRAQI
-341 YAHDYSGVFGGGT
+341 YAHDYAGVFGGGT

-383 LDWQGDVPPLPGLSA
+383 LDWQGDIATLPGLSA
-398 LLGVDALRDTTWQGL
+398 LVGVDALRDTTWQGL

-436 QRLLDGRLNL
+436 QRLFDGRLNL

-451 YETVTLIVDDFETLA
+451 YETVTLIVDDFRTLA

-472 QVDGGEPG
+472 LVDGGEPG

-485 TNFGAAFEVMP
+485 VNVGATFEVIP
-496 GLKAYGSFAQ
+496 GLKAYGSYAQ

-519 INQPGQ
+519 IDDPGQ
-525 DVDSFL
+525 DVDTFL

-541 ELGIEFNRGD
+541 EIGLEFRRGAF
-551 LDASIAAFRS
+551 DASVAAFRS
-561 QTDKG
+561 ETDKG
-566 ARLVLVNGVFEV
+566 SRLDLVNGVFEV
-578 AREATEIEGVEATA
+578 AREATEIEGVEASA
-592 RYALNDTLRIG
+592 RYSVSDTLRLG
-603 GAYARLDGRSDTN
+603 GAWASLEGRSDTN
-616 DDGEVDTDLDGANI
+616 DDGEVDRDLDGANI

-640 TDVTDT
+640 SDLTDAL
-646 VSLRLQA
+646 SLRVQA
-653 GRYFEREFEGQPAE
+653 GRYFEREFEGQPPA

-678 VAVWRA
+678 IAVWRA

-706 DTTRAG
+706 DTTRPT

>member
-1 MRVRLTRKYRHAAR
+1 VTAWWRTSLFLQHPGARL
-15 RLPPVLSWNPVVNH
+15 SS
-29 RLLASASLAAL
+29 RLLLSVSLLSLAAAAP
-40 LIALPAVAQEA
+40 ALAQEA
-51 EPAALEEVVITAART
+51 EPAAVLDEVIVTAART

-73 PATVEIIGQ
+73 PNTVEVIGK
-82 AEIDQQT
+82 AEIAQQT
-89 ALGASAVETVAALI
+89 ALGSSAVETVATLI

-178 TAAPPAEGASPS
+178 TVAPPAEGAGPS
-190 GRVQALTT
+190 GRVQALTS

-239 GADRRVGFDGAQG
+239 GGDRHVGVDGAQG
-252 ELQDSRSWSLFGKAG
+252 DLQDSISWSIFGKAG
-267 LDLTDD
+267 FDLTAD
-273 RRLELMVNHFELEG
+273 RRLELMINHFELEG

-292 VLAGNRAAGLPT
+292 MVPGFPT
-304 TSVRGAAPG
+304 TSARGDAPG
-313 IQPSNDVTS
+313 VQPSNDVSS
-322 AALSYTDAHV
+322 AALSYTDTNV

-341 YAHDYSGVFGGGT
+341 YAHDYSGVFGGGP
-354 FGTFQDASIAPIGTL
+354 FDAFQDPDIAPLGTL

-383 LDWQGDVPPLPGLSA
+383 LDWQGDIAPLPGLSA
-398 LLGVDALRDTTWQGL
+398 LVGVDALRDTTWQGL

-436 QRLLDGRLNL
+436 QRLFDGRLNL

-451 YETVTLIVDDFETLA
+451 YETVTLIVDDFETLW

-485 TNFGAAFEVMP
+485 ANVGATFELVP

-519 INQPGQ
+519 INTPGQ
-525 DVDSFL
+525 DVDTFL

-541 ELGIEFNRGD
+541 EIGLEFRRGGFD
-551 LDASIAAFRS
+551 GSVAGFRS
-561 QTDKG
+561 KTDKG
-566 ARLVLVNGVFEV
+566 ARLVLVNGVYEV
-578 AREATEIEGVEATA
+578 AREATEIEGVEASA
-592 RYALNDTLRIG
+592 RYALSDTLRLG
-603 GAYARLDGRSDTN
+603 GAFAGLVGRSDTN
-616 DDGEVDTDLDGANI
+616 KDGEVDRDLDGANI
-630 SPDRLILWAE
+630 SPHRLILWAE
-640 TDVTDT
+640 TDVTDAL
-646 VSLRLQA
+646 SLRLQA
-653 GRYFEREFEGQPAE
+653 GRYFERQFDDGLPTDDS
-667 NDFEGYDLVDA
+667 DFEGYDLIDA
-678 VAVWRA
+678 IAVWRA

-712 DNLSYFAGRGRTV
+712 DDESYFAGRGRTV

>member
-1 MRVRLTRKYRHAAR
+1 MC
-15 RLPPVLSWNPVVNH
+15 VLSY
-29 RLLASASLAAL
+29 RLLLSVSVLSLATAAPAL
-40 LIALPAVAQEA
+40 AQQA
-51 EPAALEEVVITAART
+51 DAAATLDEVIVTAART

-73 PATVEIIGQ
+73 PNTVEVIGD
-82 AEIDQQT
+82 AEIAQQT
-89 ALGASAVETVAALI
+89 ALGASAVETVATLI

-178 TAAPPAEGASPS
+178 TAAPPAEGAGPS

-226 AGAAWEARGAYYD
+226 AGAAYEARGAYYD
-239 GADRRVGFDGAQG
+239 GGDRRVGVDGAQG
-252 ELQDSRSWSLFGKAG
+252 DLQDSLSWSIFAKAG
-267 LDLTDD
+267 LDLTAD

-287 DGDYV
+287 DGDYM
-292 VLAGNRAAGLPT
+292 VLAGDRDIGLPT
-304 TSVRGAAPG
+304 TSVRGDAPG
-313 IQPSNDVTS
+313 VQPSNDVSS
-322 AALSYTDAHV
+322 AALSYTDSNV

-341 YAHDYSGVFGGGT
+341 FAHDYSGVFGGGT

-383 LDWQGDVPPLPGLSA
+383 LDWQGDIAPLPGLSA
-398 LLGVDALRDTTWQGL
+398 LVGVDALRDTTWQGL

-436 QRLLDGRLNL
+436 QRLFDGRLNL

-451 YETVTLIVDDFETLA
+451 YETVTLIVDDFQTLA

-472 QVDGGEPG
+472 QVAGGEPG

-485 TNFGAAFEVMP
+485 ANVGATFEVVP

-519 INQPGQ
+519 IDQPGQ
-525 DVDSFL
+525 DVDTFL

-541 ELGIEFNRGD
+541 EVGLEFTRGD
-551 LDASIAAFRS
+551 FDASIAAFRS
-561 QTDKG
+561 TTDKG

-578 AREATEIEGVEATA
+578 AREATEIEGVEVSA
-592 RYALNDTLRIG
+592 RYAFSDTLRLG
-603 GAYARLDGRSDTN
+603 GAYASLDGRSDTD
-616 DDGEVDTDLDGANI
+616 DDGEVDQDLDGANI

-640 TDVTDT
+640 TDVTDAL
-646 VSLRLQA
+646 SLRLQA
-653 GRYFEREFEGQPAE
+653 GRYFERAFEGQPAE
-667 NDFEGYDLVDA
+667 NDFGGYDLVDA

-712 DNLSYFAGRGRTV
+712 DDLSYFAGRGRTV

>member
-1 MRVRLTRKYRHAAR
+1 MAVLQGASSFDDPRVSA
-15 RLPPVLSWNPVVNH
+15 VNCK
-29 RLLASASLAAL
+29 LLASASVAGL
-40 LIALPAVAQEA
+40 LVALPALAQDA
-51 EPAALEEVVITAART
+51 EPAALEEVVVTAART
-66 QLPRSAM
+66 RLPRSAM
-73 PATVEIIGQ
+73 PSTVEVIGGAQ
-82 AEIDQQT
+82 ISQQT
-89 ALGASAVETVAALI
+89 ALGSSAVETVATLI

-178 TAAPPAEGASPS
+178 TVAPPAEGAGPT
-190 GRVQALTT
+190 GRVQAMTT

-226 AGAAWEARGAYYD
+226 AGAAYEARGAYYD
-239 GADRRVGFDGAQG
+239 GADRRVGVDGTQG
-252 ELQDSRSWSLFGKAG
+252 ELQDSVSWSVFAKAG
-267 LDLTDD
+267 VDLTPD
-273 RRLELMVNHFELEG
+273 RRLELMINHFELEG

-292 VLAGNRAAGLPT
+292 VLAGDRAAGRPT
-304 TSVRGAAPG
+304 TSVRGHAPG
-313 IQPSNDVTS
+313 VQPSNDVSS
-322 AALSYTDAHV
+322 AALSYTDTNV

-341 YAHDYSGVFGGGT
+341 YAHDYAGVFGGGT
-354 FGTFQDASIAPIGTL
+354 FGTFQDPAIAPLGTL
-369 FDQSANNSEKLGFK
+369 YDQSANNSEKLGLK
-383 LDWQGDVPPLPGLSA
+383 LDWQGDIASLPGLSA
-398 LLGVDALRDTTWQGL
+398 LIGVDALRDTTWQGL
-413 ILTGRDWVP
+413 IMTGRDWVP
-422 ETRYESLAPFVQLN
+422 ETRYESLAPFLQLN
-436 QRLLDGRLNL
+436 QRLFDGRLNL

-451 YETVTLIVDDFETLA
+451 YETVTLIVDDFETLW
-466 SYNGGQ
+466 SYKGGQ
-472 QVDGGEPG
+472 LVGGGEPG

-485 TNFGAAFEVMP
+485 TNLGATFEVVP

-519 INQPGQ
+519 IDQPGQ
-525 DVDSFL
+525 DVDTFL

-541 ELGIEFNRGD
+541 EIGLEFRRGD
-551 LDASIAAFRS
+551 LEASIAAFRS
-561 QTDKG
+561 ETDKG
-566 ARLVLVNGVFEV
+566 AILELVNGVYEV
-578 AREATEIEGVEATA
+578 ARDATEIEGVEISA
-592 RYALNDTLRIG
+592 RYAVSDTFRLG
-603 GAYARLDGRSDTN
+603 GAWARLDGRRDTD
-616 DDGEVDTDLDGANI
+616 DDGEVDRDLDGANI

-640 TDVTDT
+640 TDLTDGL
-646 VSLRLQA
+646 SLRVQA
-653 GRYFEREFEGQPAE
+653 GRYFERAFDGQPPQNPDE
-667 NDFEGYDLVDA
+667 NNFEGYDLVDA

-691 GVQNLLDEDYISYNS
+691 GVQNLLDENYISYNS
-706 DTTRAG
+706 DTRGVASDAQSLG
-712 DNLSYFAGRGRTV
+712 YFAGRGRTV

>member
-1 MRVRLTRKYRHAAR
+1 MTH
-15 RLPPVLSWNPVVNH
+15 N
-29 RLLASASLAAL
+29 LLASVSLVSL
-40 LIALPAVAQEA
+40 LIALPAMAQDA
-51 EPAALEEVVITAART
+51 EPAALEEVVVTAART

-73 PATVEIIGQ
+73 PSTVEVIGE
-82 AEIDQQT
+82 AEIAQQT
-89 ALGASAVETVAALI
+89 ALGSSAVETVATLI

-178 TAAPPAEGASPS
+178 TAAPPAEGAGPS
-190 GRVQALTT
+190 GRVQAATT

-211 LAGIVGQDFGRFDLT
+211 LAGIIGQDFGRFDLT
-226 AGAAWEARGAYYD
+226 VGAAYEARGAYYD
-239 GADRRVGFDGAQG
+239 GAGRRIGVDGTQG
-252 ELQDSRSWSLFGKAG
+252 ELQDSLSWSLFAKAG
-267 LDLTDD
+267 LDLTAD

-292 VLAGNRAAGLPT
+292 MLPGDRDIGLPT

-313 IQPSNDVTS
+313 VQPSNDVSS
-322 AALSYTDAHV
+322 AALSYTDANV

-341 YAHDYSGVFGGGT
+341 FAHDYAGVFGGGT
-354 FGTFQDASIAPIGTL
+354 FGTFQDPAIAPVGTL
-369 FDQSANNSEKLGFK
+369 YDQSANNSEKLGFK
-383 LDWQGDVPPLPGLSA
+383 LDWQGEVAPLPGLSA
-398 LLGVDALRDTTWQGL
+398 LVGLDALRDTTWQGL

-436 QRLLDGRLNL
+436 QRLFDGRLNL

-451 YETVTLIVDDFETLA
+451 YETVTLIVDDFETLW

-485 TNFGAAFEVMP
+485 SNVGATFEVVP

-519 INQPGQ
+519 IDDPGQ
-525 DVDSFL
+525 DVDTFL

-541 ELGIEFNRGD
+541 EIGLEYRRGGF
-551 LDASIAAFRS
+551 DASIAAFRS
-561 QTDKG
+561 ETDKG

-578 AREATEIEGVEATA
+578 AREATEIEGVEVSA
-592 RYALNDTLRIG
+592 RYSFSDTLRMG
-603 GAYARLDGRSDTN
+603 GAWASLDGRSDTD
-616 DDGEVDTDLDGANI
+616 DDGVVDEDLDGANI

-640 TDVTDT
+640 TDLTEA

-653 GRYFEREFEGQPAE
+653 GRYFEREFPIQPDPIGDK
-667 NDFEGYDLVDA
+667 NNFEGYDLVDA
-678 VAVWRA
+678 VVVWRA

-706 DTTRAG
+706 DTTRPTDDG
-712 DNLSYFAGRGRTV
+712 SYFAGRGRTV

>member
-1 MRVRLTRKYRHAAR
+1 MC
-15 RLPPVLSWNPVVNH
+15 VLSS
-29 RLLASASLAAL
+29 RLLLSVSVLSLAVAAPAL
-40 LIALPAVAQEA
+40 AQQA
-51 EPAALEEVVITAART
+51 DPAATLDEVIVTAART

-73 PATVEIIGQ
+73 PSTVEVIGE
-82 AEIDQQT
+82 AEIAQQT
-89 ALGASAVETVAALI
+89 ALGSSAVETVATLI

-178 TAAPPAEGASPS
+178 TAAPPAEGAGPS

-226 AGAAWEARGAYYD
+226 AGAAYEARGVYYD
-239 GADRRVGFDGAQG
+239 GADRRVGVDGAQG
-252 ELQDSRSWSLFGKAG
+252 DLQDSVSWSIFGKAG
-267 LDLTDD
+267 VDLTAD

-287 DGDYV
+287 DGDYM
-292 VLAGNRAAGLPT
+292 VLAGDRDIGLPT
-304 TSVRGAAPG
+304 TSVRGDAPG
-313 IQPSNDVTS
+313 VQPSNDVSS
-322 AALSYTDAHV
+322 AALSYTDSNV

-341 YAHDYSGVFGGGT
+341 FAHDYSGVFGGGT

-383 LDWQGDVPPLPGLSA
+383 LDWQGDIAPLPGLSA
-398 LLGVDALRDTTWQGL
+398 LVGLDALRDTTWQGL

-422 ETRYESLAPFVQLN
+422 ETRYESLAPFMQLN
-436 QRLLDGRLNL
+436 QRLFDGRLNL

-451 YETVTLIVDDFETLA
+451 YETVTLIVDDFQTLA

-472 QVDGGEPG
+472 QVAGGEPG

-485 TNFGAAFEVMP
+485 ANVGATFEVVP

-519 INQPGQ
+519 IDQPGQ
-525 DVDSFL
+525 DVDTFL

-541 ELGIEFNRGD
+541 EVGLEFTRGD
-551 LDASIAAFRS
+551 FDASIAAFRS
-561 QTDKG
+561 ETDKG

-578 AREATEIEGVEATA
+578 AREATEIEGVEVSA
-592 RYALNDTLRIG
+592 RYAFNDTLRLG
-603 GAYARLDGRSDTN
+603 GAYASLEGRSDTD
-616 DDGEVDTDLDGANI
+616 DDGEVDRDLDGANI

-640 TDVTDT
+640 TDVTDAL
-646 VSLRLQA
+646 SLRLQA

-712 DNLSYFAGRGRTV
+712 DDLSYFAGRGRTV

>member
-1 MRVRLTRKYRHAAR
+1 MLEGASFPAFLWT
-15 RLPPVLSWNPVVNH
+15 PVVNY
-29 RLLASASLAAL
+29 RLLASASVASL
-40 LIALPAVAQEA
+40 LVALPAGAQEA
-51 EPAALEEVVITAART
+51 EPQALEEVVVTAART

-73 PATVEIIGQ
+73 PSTVEVIGKAQ
-82 AEIDQQT
+82 IEQQT
-89 ALGASAVETVAALI
+89 SLGSSAVETVATLI

-178 TAAPPAEGASPS
+178 TAAPPTEGAGPS

-198 FDDSVFGDSVGGK
+198 FDDGEFGDSGGGK
-211 LAGIVGQDFGRFDLT
+211 LAGILGQDFGRFDLT

-239 GADRRVGFDGAQG
+239 GGGRRVGVDGAQG
-252 ELQDSRSWSLFGKAG
+252 DLQDSVSWSVFGKAG
-267 LDLTDD
+267 FDLTDD
-273 RRLELMVNHFELEG
+273 RRLELMLNHFELEG

-292 VLAGNRAAGLPT
+292 VLAGDRGTGLPT

-313 IQPSNDVTS
+313 IQPSNDVSS
-322 AALSYTDAHV
+322 AAVSYTDTNV

-354 FGTFQDASIAPIGTL
+354 FGTFQDPAIAPVGTL

-398 LLGVDALRDTTWQGL
+398 LVGVDALRDTTWQGL

-485 TNFGAAFEVMP
+485 TNVGATFEMVP

-519 INQPGQ
+519 IDQPGQ
-525 DVDSFL
+525 DVDTFL

-541 ELGIEFNRGD
+541 ELGLEFSRGG
-551 LDASIAAFRS
+551 LDASVAAFRS
-561 QTDKG
+561 ETDKG

-578 AREATEIEGVEATA
+578 AREATEIEGMEVSA
-592 RYALNDTLRIG
+592 RYALGDTVRFG
-603 GAYARLDGRSDTN
+603 GAYAQLEGRSDTN
-616 DDGEVDTDLDGANI
+616 DDGEVDQDLDGANI

-640 TDVTDT
+640 TNVTDAL
-646 VSLRLQA
+646 SLRVQA
-653 GRYFEREFEGQPAE
+653 GRYFARGFDGQPAE
-667 NDFEGYDLVDA
+667 NDFDGYDLVDA
-678 VAVWRA
+678 IAVWRA

-691 GVQNLLDEDYISYNS
+691 GVQNLFDEDYISYNS

-712 DNLSYFAGRGRTV
+712 DDLSYFAGRGRTV

>member
-1 MRVRLTRKYRHAAR
+1 MTH
-15 RLPPVLSWNPVVNH
+15 N
-29 RLLASASLAAL
+29 LLASVSLVSL
-40 LIALPAVAQEA
+40 LIALPAMAQDA
-51 EPAALEEVVITAART
+51 EPAALEEVVVTAART

-73 PATVEIIGQ
+73 PSTVEVIGE
-82 AEIDQQT
+82 AEIAQQT
-89 ALGASAVETVAALI
+89 ALGSSAVETVATLI

-178 TAAPPAEGASPS
+178 TAAPPAEGAGPS
-190 GRVQALTT
+190 GRVQAATT

-211 LAGIVGQDFGRFDLT
+211 LAGIIGQDFGRFDLT
-226 AGAAWEARGAYYD
+226 VGAAYEARGAYYD
-239 GADRRVGFDGAQG
+239 GAGRRIGVDGTQG
-252 ELQDSRSWSLFGKAG
+252 ELQDSLSWSLFAKAG
-267 LDLTDD
+267 LDLTAD

-292 VLAGNRAAGLPT
+292 MLPGDRDIGLPT

-313 IQPSNDVTS
+313 VQPSNDVSS
-322 AALSYTDAHV
+322 AALSYTDANV

-341 YAHDYSGVFGGGT
+341 FAHDYAGVFGGGT
-354 FGTFQDASIAPIGTL
+354 FGTFQDPAIAPVGTL
-369 FDQSANNSEKLGFK
+369 YDQSANNSEKLGFK
-383 LDWQGDVPPLPGLSA
+383 LDWQGEVAPLPGLSA
-398 LLGVDALRDTTWQGL
+398 LVGLDALRDTTWQGL

-436 QRLLDGRLNL
+436 QRLFDGRLNL

-451 YETVTLIVDDFETLA
+451 YETVTLIVDDFETLW

-485 TNFGAAFEVMP
+485 SNVGATFEVVP
-496 GLKAYGSFAQ
+496 GLKAYGSFAK

-519 INQPGQ
+519 IDDPGQ
-525 DVDSFL
+525 DVDTFL

-541 ELGIEFNRGD
+541 EIGLEYRRGGF
-551 LDASIAAFRS
+551 DASIAAFRS
-561 QTDKG
+561 ETDKG

-578 AREATEIEGVEATA
+578 AREATEIEGVEVSA
-592 RYALNDTLRIG
+592 RYSFSDTLRMG
-603 GAYARLDGRSDTN
+603 GAWASLDGRSDTD
-616 DDGEVDTDLDGANI
+616 DDGVVDEDLDGANI

-640 TDVTDT
+640 TDLTEA

-653 GRYFEREFEGQPAE
+653 GRYFEREFPIQPDPIGDK
-667 NDFEGYDLVDA
+667 NNFEGYDLVDA
-678 VAVWRA
+678 VVVWRA

-706 DTTRAG
+706 DTTRPTDDG
-712 DNLSYFAGRGRTV
+712 SYFAGRGRTV